1 MVSNRRCNPPT
12 TRTPHTTHVSVG
24 ARTRPRVAQYPLPLP
39 LTLAHSLP
47 RSFSLSFTPR
57 AEPHRIPRD
66 KTKPGRVPSFIRG
79 RGAASGSSAAPSGP
93 VRLSRQ
99 TFSPA
104 ESTGVRPV
112 LNPPFTRRS
121 RRHRLPPPRVGSRP
135 PLGADTPA
143 STTERPGAP
152 GFLNIL
158 FTRRLLLPL
167 RLLELR
173 CLSLCLIIARVS
185 FSRTASAA
193 ALV

>member
-39 LTLAHSLP
+39 LALAHSLP

-112 LNPPFTRRS
+112 LNPPS
-121 RRHRLPPPRVGSRP
+121 PAAPVVIVYHPRASVPDHHLEQTPQHPRP
-135 PLGADTPA
+135 NARGLRA
-143 STTERPGAP
+143 S
-152 GFLNIL
+152 
-158 FTRRLLLPL
+158 
-167 RLLELR
+167 
-173 CLSLCLIIARVS
+173 
-185 FSRTASAA
+185 
-193 ALV
+193 

>member
-1 MVSNRRCNPPT
+1 MQPADYSNAAHDARERRCANT
-12 TRTPHTTHVSVG
+12 TQGRTVPCCPS
-24 ARTRPRVAQYPLPLP
+24 RSLL
-39 LTLAHSLP
+39 LTLSL
-47 RSFSLSFTPR
+47 
-57 AEPHRIPRD
+57 
-66 KTKPGRVPSFIRG
+66 
-79 RGAASGSSAAPSGP
+79 APS
-93 VRLSRQ
+93 R
-99 TFSPA
+99 SPSPLVPNRIESHGIKPSPGAFPPLYAVA
-104 ESTGVRPV
+104 ESGERFLRRSVWTGPFI
-112 LNPPFTRRS
+112 PPNFQPRRVYGRSTSSQPSFTRRS

-173 CLSLCLIIARVS
+173 CLSLCLIITRVS

>member
-47 RSFSLSFTPR
+47 RSFSLFFAPR

-79 RGAASGSSAAPSGP
+79 RGAASGSSAAPS
-93 VRLSRQ
+93 
-99 TFSPA
+99 
-104 ESTGVRPV
+104 TGVRPV
-112 LNPPFTRRS
+112 LNPPS
-121 RRHRLPPPRVGSRP
+121 PAALRRHRLPPPRVGSRP